1 MKAAAPKLL
10 TCAWG
15 GAPSKA
21 PILMLVSIIYCLYI
35 DATYCYLLHQF
46 AHRPPLQNRPL
57 WGERK
62 GGLRNETLSVLP
74 IQSIL
79 VLLCGNALL
88 LFLNRVWRAEKFF
101 VALCNFWRSSVSGI
115 ARAALGGK
123 MRVAGQKVMEAEG
136 DSDLL
141 SSHCSPKYFWPK
153 KICKKRESRN
163 CVRRHAPLT
172 MRLRSCGDSELRG
185 LFLHQ

>member
-1 MKAAAPKLL
+1 ML

-88 LFLNRVWRAEKFF
+88 FLNRVWRAEKFF

-115 ARAALGGK
+115 ARAVVGGK
-123 MRVAGQKVMEAEG
+123 MRVAGQKVMEAG
-136 DSDLL
+136 RGGFRPPLL
-141 SSHCSPKYFWPK
+141 SLFTKYFWRK
-153 KICKKRESRN
+153 KVSQKLESRN
-163 CVRRHAPLT
+163 RLRRHAPLT

>member
-1 MKAAAPKLL
+1 
-10 TCAWG
+10 
-15 GAPSKA
+15 
-21 PILMLVSIIYCLYI
+21 MLVSIIYCLYI

-88 LFLNRVWRAEKFF
+88 FLNRVWRAEKFF

-115 ARAALGGK
+115 ARAVVGGK

-141 SSHCSPKYFWPK
+141 SSHCSQNMFCQK
-153 KICKKRESRN
+153 KVSQKLESRN
-163 CVRRHAPLT
+163 RLRRHAPLT